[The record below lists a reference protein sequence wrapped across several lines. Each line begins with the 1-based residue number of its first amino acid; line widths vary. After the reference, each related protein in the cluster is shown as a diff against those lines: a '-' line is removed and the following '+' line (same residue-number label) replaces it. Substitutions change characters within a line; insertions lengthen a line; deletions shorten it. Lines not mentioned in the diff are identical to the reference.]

1 MILLGMFKT
10 ILIRRVPFAASLLP
24 NEEQP
29 RAEQDLSQ
37 DDKERPESHQLVY
50 NNQKYSLKDN

>member
-24 NEEQP
+24 NEEQSG
-29 RAEQDLSQ
+29 AEQDLSQ
-37 DDKERPESHQLVY
+37 DDKERPESHQLIY
-50 NNQKYSLKDN
+50 NNQNIV